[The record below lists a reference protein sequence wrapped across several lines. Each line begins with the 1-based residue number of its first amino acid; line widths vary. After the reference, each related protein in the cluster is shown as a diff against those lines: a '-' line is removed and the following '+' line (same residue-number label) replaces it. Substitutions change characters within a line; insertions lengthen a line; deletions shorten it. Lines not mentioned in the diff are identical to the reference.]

1 MKYTFLLFKKQFRH
15 MITLTCITLIGLFLC
30 TSMADAAFVDHVFG
44 GDPSKFIAVDDQG
57 GNDGIFSV
65 FMDSTFQMSTGGVVL
80 WDGTTP
86 YDGLEDDDFSG
97 TGSGILLFDPASGL
111 GSVDEASGRS
121 TGPFLPATFSAGP
134 FGVEQYTFIDDS
146 GQYAIY
152 QWTVT
157 NTSGGSVPAKLLLAT
172 DWDLDSGSTDELTG
186 FDAARNLVYQQD
198 SPSAGG
204 DNDYTTGG
212 EALIF
217 GSLDNYYQW
226 FCCQIT
232 FGTDTNRTS
241 YMNGISV
248 GNMDDDSNDDKEV
261 GVSANLGTLGPGE
274 SSCVAIVQAVA
285 QGTSAANG
293 VANLQAQVDNATAL
307 YNTIP
312 SAVRCGAPA
321 PPVAPAVVPT
331 MTEWGMI
338 IFMVFAGLGAIYYLR
353 KQRMSG

>member
-1 MKYTFLLFKKQFRH
+1 MKDTFSLFKKQFRH
-15 MITLTCITLIGLFLC
+15 MIFLTGIALLGLFLC
-30 TSMADAAFVDHVFG
+30 TSMADAVFVDHVFG
-44 GDPSKFIAVDDQG
+44 GDPSKFITVDDQG
-57 GNDGIFSV
+57 GNDGWLSID
-65 FMDSTFQMSTGGVVL
+65 MDSTSQMSTGGVVL

-86 YDGLEDDDFSG
+86 YDGLQDDDFSG

-121 TGPFLPATFSAGP
+121 TGPFLPATYSAGP

-157 NTSGGSVPAKLLLAT
+157 NTSGGSVPAKLLMAT

-186 FDAARNLVYQQD
+186 FDATRNLVYQQD

-204 DNDYTTGG
+204 DSDYTTGG
-212 EALIF
+212 EAL
-217 GSLDNYYQW
+217 
-226 FCCQIT
+226 
-232 FGTDTNRTS
+232 
-241 YMNGISV
+241 GISV
-248 GNMDDDSNDDKEV
+248 GNMDDDSDDDKEV

-285 QGTSAANG
+285 QGTSAPNG

-312 SAVRCGAPA
+312 SSVRCGAPA